1 MVAPSML
8 KCDYGN
14 LEREVRRLES
24 AGASALHWDVMDG
37 HFVPN
42 LSYGAMV
49 IEAIRPHSPLVFDV
63 HLMIADADR
72 YLDDYLKA
80 GADVVTIHVEA
91 AADPRPILRRIREAD
106 RVAGLA
112 LNPETASAAVSPYLA
127 DCDLLLVMT
136 VRPGFGGQKFMADVL
151 PKMTELRESAGDHLI
166 SVDGGIS
173 VDTIVEAAR
182 AGADLFVAGS
192 AVFDQPDYGTAIA
205 ELTDGAASVPRFST
219 FRGGRQRPQDSCP
232 K

>member
-14 LEREVRRLES
+14 LQREAARLES
-24 AGASALHWDVMDG
+24 AGASVLHWDVMDG

-49 IEAIRPHSPLVFDV
+49 IEAIRPHTPLVFDV
-63 HLMIADADR
+63 HLMITDADR

-80 GADVVTIHVEA
+80 GADAVTIHIET

-112 LNPETASAAVSPYLA
+112 LNPETASAAVLPYLV
-127 DCDLLLVMT
+127 DCDLILVMT
-136 VRPGFGGQKFMADVL
+136 VRPGFGGQTFMADVL
-151 PKMTELRESAGDHLI
+151 PKMREIRRSAGDHLI

-173 VDTIVEAAR
+173 IETIAEAAD

-192 AVFDQPDYGTAIA
+192 AVFDQPDYGAAIS

-219 FRGGRQRPQDSCP
+219 F
-232 K
+232 